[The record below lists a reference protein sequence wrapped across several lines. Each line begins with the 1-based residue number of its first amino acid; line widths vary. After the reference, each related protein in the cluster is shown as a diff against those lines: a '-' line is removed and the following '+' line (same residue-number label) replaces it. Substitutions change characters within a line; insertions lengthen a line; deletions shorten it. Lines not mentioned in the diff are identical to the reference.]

1 MAGGILRDRC
11 QPGEEIPLNTKK
23 RRSSTMMNSFF
34 KDEAGASAVEYSL
47 LLALIAMVVMGAVT
61 TLGKTLSN
69 MFIGFSDTIVSYT
82 GS

>member
-1 MAGGILRDRC
+1 
-11 QPGEEIPLNTKK
+11 
-23 RRSSTMMNSFF
+23 MMNSFF